1 MSLIRFL
8 LRDKVQGYVHMAL
21 FFIWFT
27 VLLVGFIGGAD
38 VLPSVISM
46 SGVVA
51 VLLQI
56 AYEIWVSSNL
66 NRWGQ

>member
-21 FFIWFT
+21 FFIWFP
-27 VLLVGFIGGAD
+27 VLMIGFLGGPD

-46 SGVVA
+46 SGLVA

-66 NRWGQ
+66 NR